1 MTAAFRIIAIAAS
14 GLIVWSAAA
23 SRVSEPVRRPLV
35 TVVPGAVVSQ
45 PFGCT
50 ALQLEPFDPFCTSRH
65 VHTGI
70 DLAAPAGSPVY
81 SATAGRVRIG
91 YDARGAGLYIA
102 VADDDRVR
110 ILYCHLREAL
120 VVSGTHVA
128 AGDMIG
134 LVGSS
139 GLATGP
145 HVHFEVQVDGRSVDP
160 VLWLTSAASS

>member
-1 MTAAFRIIAIAAS
+1 MTAACRVVAILAS

-23 SRVSEPVRRPLV
+23 SRVAEQVRRPLAA
-35 TVVPGAVVSQ
+35 VVPGAAVSQ
-45 PFGCT
+45 PFCCT
-50 ALQLEPFDPFCTSRH
+50 ALQLEPFDPFCPSRH

-81 SATAGRVRIG
+81 SATAGRVRVG
-91 YDARGAGLYIA
+91 FDQRGAGLYVA
-102 VADDDRVR
+102 VAYDDRVR
-110 ILYCHLREAL
+110 VLYCHLSEAL
-120 VVSGTHVA
+120 VVSGTNVA

-134 LVGSS
+134 LVGST

-160 VLWLTSAASS
+160 VLWLASSANP